1 MFEHEY
7 LQKMTKI
14 IINNW
19 FSIMCFDSSRNVTYE
34 NNFFSFMDVLL
45 TNVTVVTEVENLRAM
60 FQAKKEQFFGNKINF
75 LCQ

>member
-1 MFEHEY
+1 
-7 LQKMTKI
+7 
-14 IINNW
+14 
-19 FSIMCFDSSRNVTYE
+19 MCFDSSRNVTYE